1 MKTRLHTPFRRP
13 LRVPALLTVMLL
25 AAAWPAA
32 AQHVH
37 GHGHGDG
44 GPAMGTRSPYAGQ
57 ESRAVKALSP
67 EHVAGLKKGEGL
79 GLAKAA
85 ELNSYPGPRHVLDMA
100 TGLELTAE
108 QREATQAL
116 FDHMQATA
124 QALGRSILETEHTL
138 DTAFAQGSI
147 DPAMLERLTG
157 EIGRLQ
163 GQLRNVHLRA
173 HLDMKRILTA
183 QQVAAYDRL
192 RGYTAR

>member
-1 MKTRLHTPFRRP
+1 MKTRLHLAFHRP
-13 LRVPALLTVMLL
+13 LRVLALLTLL
-25 AAAWPAA
+25 LPAAAWPAA
-32 AQHVH
+32 AQHMH

-44 GPAMGTRSPYAGQ
+44 GPGMTAPSPYAGQ

-67 EHVAGLKKGEGL
+67 ETTAGLKKGEGL
-79 GLAKAA
+79 GMAKAA
-85 ELNSYPGPRHVLDMA
+85 ELNGYPGPRHVLDMA
-100 TGLELTAE
+100 AGLELTAE
-108 QREATQAL
+108 QREATQTV
-116 FDHMQATA
+116 FDHMQASA
-124 QALGRSILETEHTL
+124 QALGRSILEAERTL

-147 DPAMLERLTG
+147 DPDRLQRLTG

-173 HLDMKRILTA
+173 HLEMKHILTA